1 MNRTRRLPSA
11 AATQALLA
19 LLAGC
24 GARTGL
30 RQDHDAGPLED
41 IADVPPPPARCVESS
56 LRAQRGAAVP
66 LEVSLENVPTPYPEG
81 FSWRVLRRPE
91 GAAATPRASS
101 TARSELIPDRDGLW
115 RLEALTPFADPT
127 GAPLRCEVELEV
139 VPPDPAC
146 PGFALV
152 TPRVL
157 PLEGASLDL
166 AVDARWSPARGGRG
180 AARDT
185 AVLATED
192 VDAQVAAFAA
202 RLPPMTGDLATVA
215 AEVERVVASSV
226 GATPVLVGRT
236 LASSAVGS
244 VRRSSFRVAS
254 SASTTAMVLR
264 DRVAF
269 ELTAADPG
277 RGALA
282 LPRGTQFTFELT
294 TGVDPASGSV
304 VVLFAAAEAGRAG
317 DAASGAGAR
326 LADFTDGSALGRRGS
341 SLDVVCTDLVA
352 SRTVRADFL
361 WLVDTSGS
369 MDDDQERLGNAAERF
384 FQEMNSA
391 GVDLRVGVVQAGSD
405 AAGPDLDDPGFTW
418 IRGDDPEGPRRLA
431 YNVTFRRYHSESA
444 DRDAP
449 YPLAGGTE
457 EPLAAAVVTTRA
469 MARRPPD
476 PTAARSF
483 RDDAQRVAFFVTD
496 ETGNND
502 DSRFFARLPGEWGA
516 TFPQRAERVARWF
529 RDEGFLTFGMVNVF
543 ERAPCPTVSNF
554 IPCVVTANG
563 GGYLPLASSSEVE
576 IALALSGIVDT
587 VAGAASEF
595 TLGMNPIAST
605 VQAQLDGRGVPRSR
619 ANGFDYDPT
628 AQSIVFRGS
637 TWRPRRGQR
646 VGIAAYRWR

>member
-1 MNRTRRLPSA
+1 MNHRAGVSA
-11 AATQALLA
+11 LVA

-30 RQDHDAGPLED
+30 RQDHDAGPLPD
-41 IADVPPPPARCVESS
+41 LPDVAPPPARCVENA
-56 LRAQRGAAVP
+56 LRAQRGATVP
-66 LEVSLENVPTPYPEG
+66 LEISLENVPTPYPEG
-81 FSWRVLRRPE
+81 FSWRVVQRPA
-91 GAAATPRASS
+91 GGAATPRASTS
-101 TARSELIPDRDGLW
+101 ARSEIVPDRDGPW
-115 RLEALTPFADPT
+115 RIEVSTPFAD
-127 GAPLRCEVELEV
+127 GAGSALRCPIELVV
-139 VPPDPAC
+139 VPPDPRC

-157 PLEGASLDL
+157 AIEGAGLDL
-166 AVDARWSPARGGRG
+166 AVDARWSPARSGSSAG
-180 AARDT
+180 RDT

-192 VDAQVAAFAA
+192 IDAQVAAFSA
-202 RLPPMTGDLATVA
+202 RLPRMAGELSSVA

-236 LASSAVGS
+236 LASTAVGT
-244 VRRSSFRVAS
+244 VRRSSFRVSA

-282 LPRGTQFTFELT
+282 LPRGSEFTFELST
-294 TGVDPASGSV
+294 AIDPASGSV
-304 VVLFAAAEAGRAG
+304 AVLFAAAEAGRAG
-317 DAASGAGAR
+317 DPTSGAASR
-326 LADFTDGSALGRRGS
+326 IADFTDGSALGRRGS

-369 MDDDQERLGNAAERF
+369 MDDDQERLGNAAQRF
-384 FQEMNSA
+384 FQEMSSA

-405 AAGPDLDDPGFTW
+405 VNGPDLDDPGFTW
-418 IRGDDPEGPRRLA
+418 IRGDDPQGPRRLA
-431 YNVTFRRYHSESA
+431 HNVTFRRYRSER
-444 DRDAP
+444 DDNDAP

-457 EPLAAAVVTTRA
+457 EPLAAAIVTARA

-502 DSRFFARLPGEWGA
+502 DSRFFARQPAEWGT
-516 TFPQRAERVARWF
+516 TFPARAERVARWF

-576 IALALSGIVDT
+576 IALALSGIVDA

-595 TLGMNPIAST
+595 SLGTAAIAST
-605 VQAQLDGRGVPRSR
+605 VQAQVDGRAVPRSR
-619 ANGFDYDPT
+619 ANGFDYDPS
-628 AQSIVFRGS
+628 AHSIVFRGGGY
-637 TWRPRRGQR
+637 RPRRGQR

>member
-1 MNRTRRLPSA
+1 MSSTRPSPRRVV
-11 AATQALLA
+11 TGALAA

-30 RQDHDAGPLED
+30 RQDHDAGPRE
-41 IADVPPPPARCVESS
+41 DVPDAAPPPARCVPVSI
-56 LRAQRGAAVP
+56 RAQRGATVP
-66 LEVSLENVPTPYPEG
+66 LQVALENVPTPYPEG
-81 FSWRVLRRPE
+81 FSWRVREAPV
-91 GAAATPRASS
+91 GAAATPSASR
-101 TARSELIPDRDGLW
+101 TARAEITPDREGPW
-115 RLEALTPFADPT
+115 RIEALTPFDDGT
-127 GAPLRCEVELEV
+127 GSPLRCEVALEV
-139 VPPDPAC
+139 VSPSPQC

-157 PLEGASLDL
+157 ALRGAALDL
-166 AVDARWSPARGGRG
+166 AVDARWSPARTGLG

-185 AVLATED
+185 EVHAVD
-192 VDAQVAAFAA
+192 DPDAQVAAFVA
-202 RLPPMTGDLATVA
+202 RIPAMGTDLGVVA
-215 AEVERVVASSV
+215 AEVERIVASSV

-236 LASSAVGS
+236 LRSGAVGT
-244 VRRSSFRVAS
+244 VRRSSFRVAA
-254 SASTTAMVLR
+254 SASTTALVLR

-282 LPRGTQFTFELT
+282 FPRGTQFTFEVST
-294 TGVDPASGSV
+294 AIDPTSGAA
-304 VVLFAAAEAGRAG
+304 VVLFAAAEASRAG
-317 DAASGAGAR
+317 DPTSGAGPR
-326 LADFTDGSALGRRGS
+326 IGDFTDGSGLGRRGAN
-341 SLDVVCTDLVA
+341 LDVVCTELVA
-352 SRTVRADFL
+352 TRTVRADFL

-369 MDDDQERLGNAAERF
+369 MDDDQERLGNAAQRF
-384 FQEMNSA
+384 FQEMNNA

-405 AAGPDLDDPGFTW
+405 VNGPDLDDPGFTW

-431 YNVTFRRYHSESA
+431 YNVTFRRYRSEGA

-457 EPLAAAVVTTRA
+457 EPLAAAIVTTRA
-469 MARRPPD
+469 MARRPAD
-476 PTAARSF
+476 PAGARTF

-502 DSRFFARLPGEWGA
+502 DSRFFSRAPMEWGQ
-516 TFPQRAERVARWF
+516 TFAQRAERVARWF

-554 IPCVVTANG
+554 VPCVVTANG

-595 TLGMNPIAST
+595 ALGQPAIASS
-605 VQAQLDGRGVPRSR
+605 VQAQVDGRAVPRSR
-619 ANGFDYDPT
+619 ANGFDFDAT

-637 TWRPRRGQR
+637 GFRPRRGQR